1 MEAKKVLIVD
11 DDEDIRQSLRLVFE
25 HDGFEVAAEAEDGLA
40 AIPLALKHQP
50 DFIVLDHAMPRLN
63 GSRCAEVLRGVAPD
77 ARVVAFSAYLEEKPN
92 WADAF
97 LNKDRVTEIAPL
109 VRSLMPLAVR

>member
-1 MEAKKVLIVD
+1 MGPKKVLIVD
-11 DDEDIRQSLRLVFE
+11 DDEDIRQILRLVFE
-25 HDGFEVAAEAEDGLA
+25 HDGFDVVAEAEDGLA
-40 AIPLALKHQP
+40 AIPLALKHRP
-50 DFIVLDHAMPRLN
+50 DFIVLDHAMPKLD
-63 GSRCAEVLRGVAPD
+63 GPRCAEVLRGMAPD
-77 ARVVAFSAYLEEKPN
+77 ARIVAFSAYLEDKPH